1 MVIEVEN
8 KSGLIEKLKEHID
21 EIVVFYY
28 KCSNCGDIQV
38 TYDYAVD
45 VDLFDWL
52 DKDDDSIWCSY
63 DCTSCGINE
72 KFINFEN
79 VTSFELID

>member
-8 KSGLIEKLKEHID
+8 KKDLIQKLNQHIG

-28 KCSNCGDIQV
+28 ICSNCGDVQV
-38 TYDYAVD
+38 TYDFEVD
-45 VDLFDWL
+45 DDLFEWL
-52 DKDDDSIWCSY
+52 NKDDDSIWCSY

-72 KFINFEN
+72 KFIDFEN
-79 VTSFELID
+79 VTSFEIII